1 MLSDQLLTFAVVADT
16 GNISRAA
23 QTLHL
28 TQPAVSGQLKLLQE
42 SFGEPLY
49 RRQGHGI
56 ALTPAGAYLAGYAR
70 RLQQVYREAQ
80 TARCAWRGLT
90 AGLLRLGASTTPA
103 SYLLPARVADFRRR
117 HPGVEVRIV
126 DGNTG
131 DIVAMLGRLDLAFIE
146 GAVPAA
152 LPPDTAVHA
161 WGTDEVVAIVP
172 AGHRLATRG
181 AGLKSEALKP
191 VSLAALAGEPLV
203 MREPGSGVR
212 HLVEAAFRQAGL
224 SAAASLELAG
234 VEGIKQAVRAG
245 LGVGFVSALSMRHE
259 DGALCALPIGRD
271 GLRRT
276 LSILVPHAQTSARAA
291 RQFLADCLQ
300 DGAEATGLQSPGLPT
315 R

>member
-1 MLSDQLLTFAVVADT
+1 MLPDQLLTFAVVADA

-23 QTLHL
+23 QILHL

-56 ALTPAGAYLAGYAR
+56 ALTPAGEYLAGYAR
-70 RLQQVYREAQ
+70 RLQQVYSEAQ
-80 TARCAWRGLT
+80 TVRHAWRGLT

-103 SYLLPARVADFRRR
+103 SYLLPARVADFRHR

-131 DIVAMLGRLDLAFIE
+131 DIVAMLGRIDLAFIE
-146 GAVPAA
+146 GAVPDA
-152 LPPDTAVHA
+152 LPADTAVYA

-172 AGHRLATRG
+172 AGHQLATRRS
-181 AGLKSEALKP
+181 GLKS
-191 VSLAALAGEPLV
+191 VSLAALARQPLV

-224 SAAASLELAG
+224 TASASLELAG

-259 DGALCALPIGRD
+259 DGALHALPIGRD

-291 RQFLADCLQ
+291 RQFLADCL
-300 DGAEATGLQSPGLPT
+300 PGDVNSAGST
-315 R
+315 IAGVVD